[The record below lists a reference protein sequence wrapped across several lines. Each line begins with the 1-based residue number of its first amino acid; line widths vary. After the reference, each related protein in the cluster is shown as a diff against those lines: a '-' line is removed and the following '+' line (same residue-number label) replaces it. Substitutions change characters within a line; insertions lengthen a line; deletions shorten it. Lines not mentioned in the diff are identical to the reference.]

1 MGLATVCF
9 DVLEALPCV
18 VLRVAEAIVGKNLE
32 DLLIFAGGND
42 LFAIAGL
49 QAYCVAGGH
58 VMLHKVWLMR
68 IAPEGGLDVGR
79 HRFGHPMLNVAGQ
92 HVWVDVCVCVGVS
105 AAVIGVSAA
114 VTCPGPVLGTFGSQ
128 RCGVSSGG

>member
-58 VMLHKVWLMR
+58 VMLHKVRLMY

-79 HRFGHPMLNVAGQ
+79 HRFGHPVLNVAGQ
-92 HVWVDVCVCVGVS
+92 HVWADVLQVLELSMLVGGRTVPS
-105 AAVIGVSAA
+105 DMGNILKCSTAMRA
-114 VTCPGPVLGTFGSQ
+114 
-128 RCGVSSGG
+128 